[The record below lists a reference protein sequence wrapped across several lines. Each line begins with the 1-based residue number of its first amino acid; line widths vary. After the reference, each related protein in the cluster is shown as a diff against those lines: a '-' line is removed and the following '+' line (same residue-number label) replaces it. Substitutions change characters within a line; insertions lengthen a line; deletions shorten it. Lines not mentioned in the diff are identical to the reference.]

1 MTMVAMTV
9 ATTNL
14 AVIEDPR
21 PAYQKYQDAYEG
33 RKIDYVLKHQI
44 LDDLRALESLDQRE
58 GKLSED
64 REHCK
69 YLLRGYLHQVL
80 DNYYLRF

>member
-1 MTMVAMTV
+1 MMTPVVTT
-9 ATTNL
+9 ATNS
-14 AVIEDPR
+14 VFIEDTR

-33 RKIDYVLKHQI
+33 RKIDYVLKHQ
-44 LDDLRALESLDQRE
+44 LLNDLRDLESQDERD
-58 GKLSED
+58 GCLSED